1 MIFSYLTSA
10 RKARAAARNYRI
22 LSALD
27 DAMLSD
33 IGLDRRM
40 LRMFCD
46 NGCAF
51 TAASA
56 GQPSRATAGLSAQM
70 LKPVLG

>member
-1 MIFSYLTSA
+1 MIFSYMTSV

-27 DAMLSD
+27 DAMLCD
-33 IGLDRRM
+33 IGLDRRT

-46 NGCAF
+46 NGCTF

-56 GQPSRATAGLSAQM
+56 GQTGGALADLSPRT
-70 LKPVLG
+70 LRPVLG